1 MSQIAGKYLKAR
13 AGAKR
18 SRKSLLL
25 IGLILLLV
33 AVIAAMLIWIVS
45 DSKGQGS
52 EDLNP
57 VSQQTEETAPMETAP
72 METEPVEKL
81 TDSIS
86 LPGYGGLNLTAGKTE
101 QNLAL
106 PNPAENFCQ
115 IRISLILEDGTV
127 IWTSELTPP
136 GEQAQIVLNEA
147 LEKGDYNATLKY
159 DCFQMD
165 ENKTPLNGATC
176 QLVLHVN

>member
-1 MSQIAGKYLKAR
+1 MSQIAGKYLKAK
-13 AGAKR
+13 AGAK
-18 SRKSLLL
+18 SPRKSLLL

-45 DSKGQGS
+45 NSMGQGS
-52 EDLNP
+52 EDPNP
-57 VSQQTEETAPMETAP
+57 VGQQTE
-72 METEPVEKL
+72 ETEPVEKL

-159 DCFQMD
+159 ECFQMD

>member
-1 MSQIAGKYLKAR
+1 MSQIAGKYLKAK
-13 AGAKR
+13 AGAK
-18 SRKSLLL
+18 SPRKSLLL

-45 DSKGQGS
+45 NSMGQGS
-52 EDLNP
+52 EDPNP
-57 VSQQTEETAPMETAP
+57 VGQQTE
-72 METEPVEKL
+72 ETEPVEKL

-101 QNLAL
+101 QSLAL

-165 ENKTPLNGATC
+165 ESMTPLNGAAC

>member
-1 MSQIAGKYLKAR
+1 MSRIAGKYLKAK

-18 SRKSLLL
+18 SRKSPLL

-45 DSKGQGS
+45 NSKGQGS
-52 EDLNP
+52 EDPNP
-57 VSQQTEETAPMETAP
+57 VGQQTE
-72 METEPVEKL
+72 ETEPVEKL

-86 LPGYGGLNLTAGKTE
+86 LPGYGGLNLTAGKKE

>member
-1 MSQIAGKYLKAR
+1 MNQIAGKYLKAK

-18 SRKSLLL
+18 SRKSPLL

-45 DSKGQGS
+45 NSMGQGS
-52 EDLNP
+52 EDPNP
-57 VSQQTEETAPMETAP
+57 VGQQTE
-72 METEPVEKL
+72 ETEPVEKL

-165 ENKTPLNGATC
+165 ENKTPLNGAAC

>member
-1 MSQIAGKYLKAR
+1 MSQIAGKYLKAK
-13 AGAKR
+13 AGAT
-18 SRKSLLL
+18 SPRKSPPL

-52 EDLNP
+52 EDPNP
-57 VSQQTEETAPMETAP
+57 VGQQTE
-72 METEPVEKL
+72 ETEPVEKL

-106 PNPAENFCQ
+106 SNPAENFCQ

>member
-1 MSQIAGKYLKAR
+1 MSQIAGKYLKPK

-18 SRKSLLL
+18 SRKSPPL
-25 IGLILLLV
+25 IGLIFLLV

-45 DSKGQGS
+45 NSMGQGS
-52 EDLNP
+52 EDPNP
-57 VSQQTEETAPMETAP
+57 VGQQTE
-72 METEPVEKL
+72 ETEPVEKL

-86 LPGYGGLNLTAGKTE
+86 LPGYGGLHLTAGKTE

-165 ENKTPLNGATC
+165 ESMTPLNGATC

>member
-1 MSQIAGKYLKAR
+1 MSQIAGKYLKAK
-13 AGAKR
+13 AGAK
-18 SRKSLLL
+18 SPRKSPLL

-33 AVIAAMLIWIVS
+33 ALIAAMLIWIVS
-45 DSKGQGS
+45 NSKGQGS
-52 EDLNP
+52 EDPNP
-57 VSQQTEETAPMETAP
+57 VGQQTE
-72 METEPVEKL
+72 ETEPVEKL

-86 LPGYGGLNLTAGKTE
+86 LPGYGGLHLTAGKKE
-101 QNLAL
+101 QSLAL

-165 ENKTPLNGATC
+165 ESMTPLNGAAC

>member
-1 MSQIAGKYLKAR
+1 MTRIAGKYLKAK

-45 DSKGQGS
+45 NSMGQGS
-52 EDLNP
+52 EDPNP
-57 VSQQTEETAPMETAP
+57 VGQQTE
-72 METEPVEKL
+72 ETEPVEKL

>member
-1 MSQIAGKYLKAR
+1 MSQIAGKYLKAK
-13 AGAKR
+13 AGAK
-18 SRKSLLL
+18 SPRKSPLL

-45 DSKGQGS
+45 NSKGQGS
-52 EDLNP
+52 EDPNP
-57 VSQQTEETAPMETAP
+57 VGQQTE
-72 METEPVEKL
+72 ETEPVEKL

>member
-1 MSQIAGKYLKAR
+1 MSRIGGKYLKAK

-18 SRKSLLL
+18 SRKSPLL

-33 AVIAAMLIWIVS
+33 AVITALLIWIVS
-45 DSKGQGS
+45 NSMGQGS
-52 EDLNP
+52 EDPNP
-57 VSQQTEETAPMETAP
+57 VGQQTE
-72 METEPVEKL
+72 ETEPVEKL

-159 DCFQMD
+159 ECFQMD

>member
-1 MSQIAGKYLKAR
+1 MSRITGKYLKAK
-13 AGAKR
+13 AGATR
-18 SRKSLLL
+18 SCKSLLL

-45 DSKGQGS
+45 DSMGQGS
-52 EDLNP
+52 EDPNP
-57 VSQQTEETAPMETAP
+57 VGQQTE
-72 METEPVEKL
+72 ETEPVEKL
-81 TDSIS
+81 TDSIG

-176 QLVLHVN
+176 QLVLHVK

>member
-1 MSQIAGKYLKAR
+1 MVEHVTPK
-13 AGAKR
+13 AGAAV
-18 SRKSLLL
+18 SRPAQTSVVGAQKLDSAQKAA
-25 IGLILLLV
+25 
-33 AVIAAMLIWIVS
+33 AVIVALVLWIVS
-45 DSKGQGS
+45 LTGETP
-52 EDLNP
+52 EDTP
-57 VSQQTEETAPMETAP
+57 GQQTE
-72 METEPVEKL
+72 ETEPVEKL

-86 LPGYGGLNLTAGKTE
+86 LPGYGGFNLTAGKTE

>member
-1 MSQIAGKYLKAR
+1 MSRITGKYLNAK

-18 SRKSLLL
+18 SRKSPLL

-45 DSKGQGS
+45 NSMGQGS
-52 EDLNP
+52 EDPNP
-57 VSQQTEETAPMETAP
+57 VGQQTE
-72 METEPVEKL
+72 ETEPVEKL

-86 LPGYGGLNLTAGKTE
+86 LPGYGSLNLTAGKTE

-165 ENKTPLNGATC
+165 ENKTPLNGAAC

>member
-1 MSQIAGKYLKAR
+1 MSQIAGKYLKAK
-13 AGAKR
+13 AGAKS
-18 SRKSLLL
+18 SRKSLPL

-45 DSKGQGS
+45 NSMGQGS
-52 EDLNP
+52 EDPNP
-57 VSQQTEETAPMETAP
+57 VGQQTE
-72 METEPVEKL
+72 ETEPVEKL

-165 ENKTPLNGATC
+165 ENKTPLNGAAC

>member
-1 MSQIAGKYLKAR
+1 MHIAQQNMNGRRTAPPVQ
-13 AGAKR
+13 GR
-18 SRKSLLL
+18 SRLWWVIALLA
-25 IGLILLLV
+25 
-33 AVIAAMLIWIVS
+33 AVIVALVLWVVS
-45 DSKGQGS
+45 LTGETP
-52 EDLNP
+52 EDTP
-57 VSQQTEETAPMETAP
+57 GQQTE
-72 METEPVEKL
+72 ETEPVEKL

-86 LPGYGGLNLTAGKTE
+86 LPGYGGLHLTAGKTE

-115 IRISLILEDGTV
+115 IRISLILKDGTV

-165 ENKTPLNGATC
+165 ENKTPLNGASC
-176 QLVLHVN
+176 QLVLHAN

>member
-1 MSQIAGKYLKAR
+1 MSQIAGKYLKAK
-13 AGAKR
+13 AGAK
-18 SRKSLLL
+18 SPRKSPLL
-25 IGLILLLV
+25 IGLIFLLV

-45 DSKGQGS
+45 NSMGQGS
-52 EDLNP
+52 EDPNP
-57 VSQQTEETAPMETAP
+57 VGQQTEETK
-72 METEPVEKL
+72 PVEKL

-159 DCFQMD
+159 ECFQMD
-165 ENKTPLNGATC
+165 ENKTPLNGAAC

>member
-1 MSQIAGKYLKAR
+1 MSQIAGKYLKAK

-18 SRKSLLL
+18 SRKSPLL

-45 DSKGQGS
+45 NSMGQGS
-52 EDLNP
+52 EDPNP
-57 VSQQTEETAPMETAP
+57 VGQQTE
-72 METEPVEKL
+72 ETEPVEKL

-165 ENKTPLNGATC
+165 ENKTPLNGAAC

>member
-1 MSQIAGKYLKAR
+1 MSQIAGKYLKAK
-13 AGAKR
+13 AGAK
-18 SRKSLLL
+18 SPRKSPPL

-52 EDLNP
+52 EDPNP
-57 VSQQTEETAPMETAP
+57 VGQQTE
-72 METEPVEKL
+72 ETEPVEKL

>member
-1 MSQIAGKYLKAR
+1 MSQIARKYLKAK
-13 AGAKR
+13 AGAKS
-18 SRKSLLL
+18 SRKSTLL
-25 IGLILLLV
+25 IGLILRLV

-45 DSKGQGS
+45 NSMGQGS
-52 EDLNP
+52 EDPNP
-57 VSQQTEETAPMETAP
+57 VGQQTE
-72 METEPVEKL
+72 ETEPVEKL

-136 GEQAQIVLNEA
+136 GEQAQVVLNEA

-159 DCFQMD
+159 ECFQMD
-165 ENKTPLNGATC
+165 ENKTPLNGAAC

>member
-1 MSQIAGKYLKAR
+1 MSRIAGKYLKAK
-13 AGAKR
+13 AGATR
-18 SRKSLLL
+18 SCKSLLL

-45 DSKGQGS
+45 NSKGQGS
-52 EDLNP
+52 EDPNP
-57 VSQQTEETAPMETAP
+57 VGQQTE
-72 METEPVEKL
+72 ETEPVEKL

-106 PNPAENFCQ
+106 SNPAENFCQ

>member
-1 MSQIAGKYLKAR
+1 MSQIGGKYLKAK

-18 SRKSLLL
+18 SRKSPLL

-45 DSKGQGS
+45 NSMGQGS
-52 EDLNP
+52 EDPNP
-57 VSQQTEETAPMETAP
+57 VGQQTE
-72 METEPVEKL
+72 ETEPVEKL

-106 PNPAENFCQ
+106 SNPAENFCQ

-165 ENKTPLNGATC
+165 ENKTPLNGAAC
-176 QLVLHVN
+176 QLVLHAN

>member
-1 MSQIAGKYLKAR
+1 MSQIAGKYLKAK
-13 AGAKR
+13 AGAKS
-18 SRKSLLL
+18 SRKSLPL

-45 DSKGQGS
+45 NSMGQGS
-52 EDLNP
+52 EDPNP
-57 VSQQTEETAPMETAP
+57 VGQQTE
-72 METEPVEKL
+72 ETEPVEKL

>member
-1 MSQIAGKYLKAR
+1 MSQIAGKYLKAK
-13 AGAKR
+13 AGAK
-18 SRKSLLL
+18 SPRKSPLL

-45 DSKGQGS
+45 NSMGQGS
-52 EDLNP
+52 EDPNP
-57 VSQQTEETAPMETAP
+57 VGQQTE
-72 METEPVEKL
+72 ETEPVEKL

>member
-18 SRKSLLL
+18 SRKSPLL

-45 DSKGQGS
+45 NSMGQGS
-52 EDLNP
+52 EDPNP
-57 VSQQTEETAPMETAP
+57 VGQQTE
-72 METEPVEKL
+72 ETEPVEKL
-81 TDSIS
+81 TDSIR

-115 IRISLILEDGTV
+115 IRISLILENGTV

>member
-1 MSQIAGKYLKAR
+1 MSQIAGKYLKAK

-18 SRKSLLL
+18 SRKSPLL

-45 DSKGQGS
+45 DSMGQGS
-52 EDLNP
+52 EDPNP
-57 VSQQTEETAPMETAP
+57 VGQQTE
-72 METEPVEKL
+72 ETEPVEKL

>member
-1 MSQIAGKYLKAR
+1 MSQIAGKYLKAK

-18 SRKSLLL
+18 SRKSPLL

-45 DSKGQGS
+45 NSMGQGS
-52 EDLNP
+52 EDPNP
-57 VSQQTEETAPMETAP
+57 VGQQTE
-72 METEPVEKL
+72 ETEPVEKL

-159 DCFQMD
+159 ECFQMD
-165 ENKTPLNGATC
+165 ENKTPLNGAAC

>member
-1 MSQIAGKYLKAR
+1 MSRIAGKYLKAK

-18 SRKSLLL
+18 SRKSPLL

-45 DSKGQGS
+45 NSMGQGS
-52 EDLNP
+52 EDPNP
-57 VSQQTEETAPMETAP
+57 VGQQTE
-72 METEPVEKL
+72 ETEPVEKL

-106 PNPAENFCQ
+106 SNPAENFCQ

-165 ENKTPLNGATC
+165 ESMTPLNGATC

>member
-1 MSQIAGKYLKAR
+1 MSRIAGKYLKAK

-18 SRKSLLL
+18 SRKSPLL

-45 DSKGQGS
+45 NSMGQGS
-52 EDLNP
+52 EDPNP
-57 VSQQTEETAPMETAP
+57 VGQQTE
-72 METEPVEKL
+72 ETEPVEKL

>member
-1 MSQIAGKYLKAR
+1 MSRIAGKYLKAK
-13 AGAKR
+13 AGAK
-18 SRKSLLL
+18 SPRKSLLL

-45 DSKGQGS
+45 NSKGQGS

-57 VSQQTEETAPMETAP
+57 VSQQTEETAP

-136 GEQAQIVLNEA
+136 GEQAQVVLNEA

-159 DCFQMD
+159 ECFQMD
-165 ENKTPLNGATC
+165 ENKTPLNGAAC

>member
-1 MSQIAGKYLKAR
+1 MSQIGGKYLKAK

-18 SRKSLLL
+18 SRKSPLL

-45 DSKGQGS
+45 NSMGQRS
-52 EDLNP
+52 EDPNP
-57 VSQQTEETAPMETAP
+57 VGQQTE
-72 METEPVEKL
+72 ETEPVEKL

-101 QNLAL
+101 QSLAL

-165 ENKTPLNGATC
+165 ESMTPLNGAAC

>member
-1 MSQIAGKYLKAR
+1 MSQIAGKYLKAK
-13 AGAKR
+13 AGAKS
-18 SRKSLLL
+18 SRKSLPL

-45 DSKGQGS
+45 DSMGQGS
-52 EDLNP
+52 EDPNP
-57 VSQQTEETAPMETAP
+57 VGQQTE
-72 METEPVEKL
+72 ETEPVEKL

>member
-1 MSQIAGKYLKAR
+1 MSQIAGKYLKAK

-18 SRKSLLL
+18 SRKSPLL

-33 AVIAAMLIWIVS
+33 AVIAALLIWIVS

-52 EDLNP
+52 EDPNP
-57 VSQQTEETAPMETAP
+57 VGQQTE
-72 METEPVEKL
+72 ETEPVEKL

-86 LPGYGGLNLTAGKTE
+86 LPGYGGLHLTAGKTE

-147 LEKGDYNATLKY
+147 VEKGDYNATLKY

-165 ENKTPLNGATC
+165 ENKTPLNGAAC

>member
-1 MSQIAGKYLKAR
+1 MSQITGKYLKAK

-18 SRKSLLL
+18 SRKSPLL

-45 DSKGQGS
+45 NSMGQGS

-57 VSQQTEETAPMETAP
+57 VGQQTE
-72 METEPVEKL
+72 ETEPVEKL

-159 DCFQMD
+159 DCFKMD

-176 QLVLHVN
+176 HLVLHLN

>member
-1 MSQIAGKYLKAR
+1 MSQITGKYLKAK

-18 SRKSLLL
+18 SRKSPLL

-45 DSKGQGS
+45 NSMGQGS
-52 EDLNP
+52 EDPNP
-57 VSQQTEETAPMETAP
+57 VGQQTE
-72 METEPVEKL
+72 ETEPVEKL

-159 DCFQMD
+159 ECFQMD
-165 ENKTPLNGATC
+165 ENKTPLNGAAC

>member
-1 MSQIAGKYLKAR
+1 MSQIAGKYLKAK
-13 AGAKR
+13 AGANR
-18 SRKSLLL
+18 SRKSPLL

-45 DSKGQGS
+45 ESKGQGS
-52 EDLNP
+52 EDPNP
-57 VSQQTEETAPMETAP
+57 VGQQTEETK
-72 METEPVEKL
+72 PVEKL

-127 IWTSELTPP
+127 LWTSELTPP

>member
-1 MSQIAGKYLKAR
+1 MSRIAGKYLKAK

-18 SRKSLLL
+18 SRKSPLL

-45 DSKGQGS
+45 NSKGQGS
-52 EDLNP
+52 EDPNP
-57 VSQQTEETAPMETAP
+57 VGQQTE
-72 METEPVEKL
+72 ETEPVEKL

-106 PNPAENFCQ
+106 SNPAENFCQ

-165 ENKTPLNGATC
+165 ESMTPLNGATC

>member
-1 MSQIAGKYLKAR
+1 MSQIAGKYLKAK

-18 SRKSLLL
+18 SRKSPLL

-45 DSKGQGS
+45 NSKGQGS
-52 EDLNP
+52 EDPNP
-57 VSQQTEETAPMETAP
+57 VGQQTE
-72 METEPVEKL
+72 ETEPVEKL

-165 ENKTPLNGATC
+165 ENKTPLNGAAC

>member
-1 MSQIAGKYLKAR
+1 MSQIAGKYLKAK

-18 SRKSLLL
+18 SRKSPLL

-33 AVIAAMLIWIVS
+33 AVIAALLIWIVS
-45 DSKGQGS
+45 NSKGQGS
-52 EDLNP
+52 EDPNP
-57 VSQQTEETAPMETAP
+57 VGQQTE
-72 METEPVEKL
+72 ETEPVEKL
-81 TDSIS
+81 TASIS

-106 PNPAENFCQ
+106 SNPAENFCQ

-165 ENKTPLNGATC
+165 ENKTPLNGAAC

>member
-1 MSQIAGKYLKAR
+1 MSQITGKYLKAK
-13 AGAKR
+13 AGAK
-18 SRKSLLL
+18 SPRKSLLL

-45 DSKGQGS
+45 NSMGQGS
-52 EDLNP
+52 EDPNP
-57 VSQQTEETAPMETAP
+57 VGQQTE
-72 METEPVEKL
+72 ETEPVEKL

-136 GEQAQIVLNEA
+136 GEQAQVVLNEA

-159 DCFQMD
+159 ECFQMD
-165 ENKTPLNGATC
+165 ENKTPLNGAAC

>member
-1 MSQIAGKYLKAR
+1 MSKITENYSEAKAEVKY
-13 AGAKR
+13 
-18 SRKSLLL
+18 SRKKSVF
-25 IGLILLLV
+25 IGMAILLV
-33 AVIAAMLIWIVS
+33 AAIAVLLIWMAS
-45 DSKGQGS
+45 DNKDSGIAP
-52 EDLNP
+52 E
-57 VSQQTEETAPMETAP
+57 QQNESTA
-72 METEPVEKL
+72 PVEKL
-81 TDSIS
+81 TNSIS
-86 LPGYGGLNLTAGKTE
+86 LPGYGGLNLTAGTKE

-106 PNPAENFCQ
+106 PNPEENFCQ
-115 IRISLILEDGTV
+115 IQISLILEDGTV